1 MTTSTETRSKGRYG
15 RPADFGFES
24 ESPWAANCPLHNTNA
39 EQPTR
44 DGARELAKN
53 TAEFCDDCADNQDP
67 EEETPMDNAEP
78 DFEFPAPRHL
88 DPEPEDLEPE
98 RGADLS
104 TLLDGLDM
112 EPATPVAEPVLGTF
126 FANGSGVAH
135 NAVAIQGLYFTSVC
149 GKSTLM
155 GEVADPN
162 DPAMC
167 TYCLT
172 GVAAPADKVVKERKV
187 REPRAPRA
195 EKPVAVPEPAPEPK
209 YVDETNALDSYV
221 TDLLVALQDTPNLP
235 DIQRLVEILE
245 PAALTLKAMLPR
257 RRVGTTTGAR
267 SGLVRQSATVQPSN
281 ELEQVKFYADAGD
294 QRAKDILEHV
304 AAYVPDVD
312 CSFCLEHGRSTRHGY
327 ATAFMSVGRELRAM
341 EHRLAESQDDA
352 KAIHLI
358 VEEQ

>member
-67 EEETPMDNAEP
+67 EGETPMDNAEP

-155 GEVADPN
+155 GESADPN

-195 EKPVAVPEPAPEPK
+195 EKPVAVHEPAPEPK
-209 YVDETNALDSYV
+209 YVDEANALADFV
-221 TDLLVALQDTPNLP
+221 TDLLVAVQDAQSVP
-235 DIQRLVEILE
+235 DAARLVEILE
-245 PAALTLKAMLPR
+245 PALVTCKAMLPR
-257 RRVGTTTGAR
+257 RRVGAITGSR
-267 SGLVRQSATVQPSN
+267 SGLVRQSATSNPS
-281 ELEQVKFYADAGD
+281 EQLEQMKVFADAGD
-294 QRAKDILEHV
+294 KRAVTILEHV
-304 AAYVPDVD
+304 AVYTPGED
-312 CSFCLEHGRSTRHGY
+312 CSFCLANGRQTRHGY
-327 ATAFMSVGRELRAM
+327 STAFCSIGRELRAAANRAAAT
-341 EHRLAESQDDA
+341 EAGA
-352 KAIHLI
+352 
-358 VEEQ
+358 